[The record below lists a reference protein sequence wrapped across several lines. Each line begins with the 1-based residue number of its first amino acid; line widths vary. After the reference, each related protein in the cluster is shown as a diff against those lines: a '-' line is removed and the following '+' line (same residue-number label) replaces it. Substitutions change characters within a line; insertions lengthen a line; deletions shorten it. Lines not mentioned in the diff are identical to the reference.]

1 MRIRL
6 CTALLIGLLA
16 SPALATIVVSFN
28 PLNQSV
34 DISAGTTT
42 VDIVADI
49 PTADAI
55 IGWGLDLGTTG
66 TSVSF
71 DPGTY
76 PPTIGPLFYPVFA
89 PDGDGLAGLVTPPD
103 TVSGTGIVLAT
114 VVLTLNDLGLTLLD
128 ASYTPGDWPD
138 LTEGFMTENGFAQVQ
153 FVQGSVNV
161 TPEPASLLLLA
172 FVGLLRRR

>member
-16 SPALATIVVSFN
+16 SPALATIVVSFD
-28 PLNQSV
+28 PPSQSV
-34 DISAGTTT
+34 DIGMGITT

-49 PTADAI
+49 PTEDAI

-71 DPGTY
+71 DPVTY
-76 PPTIGPLFYPVFA
+76 PPVIGPLFTPAFA
-89 PDGDGLAGLVTPPD
+89 PDGDGLCGLVPPPD
-103 TVSGTGIVLAT
+103 TVSGSGILLAT
-114 VVLTLNDLGLTLLD
+114 VVLTLDDLGTTYLD
-128 ASYTPGDWPD
+128 ASYTPGDWAD
-138 LTEGFMTENGFAQVQ
+138 LTEGFMTEFGFADVS
-153 FVQGSVNV
+153 FVQGSVTV

-172 FVGLLRRR
+172 LVGLLRRR